1 MRDLYNLHEFYSN
14 SKSSKQLTNR
24 RKSFGYQV
32 LGFGS
37 GGSVAF
43 AYNDEGIFGYGGTPS
58 KTAVT
63 NKVANTGVVATDVS
77 GVGTARSHVAATQY
91 GADKAIF
98 GFGTTPSKVSM
109 TNLVSNSGVVASDVS
124 GVGTARGG
132 LAACSYD
139 NLDKGIFGYG
149 EVAASPYN
157 ASMTNLV
164 SNVGVVASDVAGVG
178 SARYLIAACEFGG
191 DKGIFAFGYGPG
203 HAWPAISNIVSN
215 VGVVATDVSN
225 SATGRQNPAGC
236 SYGGDKGIFGYGYYG
251 GSVSM
256 SNLVSNVG
264 VVGSDVSGVGT
275 ARDALGA
282 CEYGQGKAIFGY
294 GGGPTAVTNLVSDVG
309 VVSADVTG
317 VGTARQEL
325 KGCSYN

>member
-1 MRDLYNLHEFYSN
+1 MRDLYNLHKFYSN
-14 SKSSKQLTNR
+14 SKSSKQLNNR

-43 AYNDEGIFGYGGTPS
+43 VYNDEGIFGYGGTPS

-63 NKVANTGVVATDVS
+63 NKVANTGVVATDVA

-191 DKGIFAFGYGPG
+191 DKGIF
-203 HAWPAISNIVSN
+203 
-215 VGVVATDVSN
+215 
-225 SATGRQNPAGC
+225 
-236 SYGGDKGIFGYGYYG
+236 GYGYKSG
-251 GSVSM
+251 GPSINTSC
-256 SNLVSNVG
+256 LVSNVG
-264 VVGSDVSGVGT
+264 VIGSDVSGIGS

-282 CEYGQGKAIFGY
+282 CEYGQGKALFGY